1 MKHKLLSVALAVL
14 ITSNLFAQDQNQEI
28 KKDTVWKKGGFFS
41 LSFSQVS
48 LTNWAAGGENSVST
62 IAIANFFANYS
73 KGKTKWDN
81 NLDLGYGLM
90 KQGET
95 GWRKTDDKL
104 DLNSKF
110 SHNAK
115 GKFYYSAL
123 GNFRT
128 QLAPGYNY
136 PNDSV
141 VISRW
146 MAPGYLVGALG
157 MTYKP
162 NDVFSLFIS
171 PATGKFTFV
180 LAQTLADMG
189 AFGVDAAEFDPAT
202 GEKIKNG
209 KNIRP
214 EFGAYLQS
222 RFQKD
227 IVKNVNLLVKLDL
240 FNNYTDKVAQ
250 NRGNIDVNWET
261 LVTMK
266 INKYMSAS
274 IFTHVIYDHDIDLPT
289 YGFQGANAEKV
300 VIGKGPKT
308 QFKEVFGAGFS
319 YKF

>member
-1 MKHKLLSVALAVL
+1 MKFKLLSVALVVL
-14 ITSNLFAQDQNQEI
+14 VTSNLFAQNQNQET

-62 IAIANFFANYS
+62 IAIANFFANYA
-73 KGKTKWDN
+73 KEKTKWEN

-104 DLNSKF
+104 DLNSRF

-115 GKFYYSAL
+115 GKFYYSSL
-123 GNFRT
+123 VNFRT

-146 MAPGYLVGALG
+146 MAPGYLVGSFG

-162 NDVFSLFIS
+162 NDAFSLFLS

-189 AFGVDAAEFDPAT
+189 AFGVDAAEYDPAT

-240 FNNYTDKVAQ
+240 FNNYTDKVAK

-261 LVTMK
+261 LVSMK

-274 IFTHVIYDHDIDLPT
+274 IFAHVIYDHDIDLPT
-289 YGFQGANAEKV
+289 YGFQGPNAEKV

>member
-1 MKHKLLSVALAVL
+1 
-14 ITSNLFAQDQNQEI
+14 
-28 KKDTVWKKGGFFS
+28 
-41 LSFSQVS
+41 
-48 LTNWAAGGENSVST
+48 
-62 IAIANFFANYS
+62 
-73 KGKTKWDN
+73 
-81 NLDLGYGLM
+81 M

-104 DLNSKF
+104 DMNSKF

-141 VISRW
+141 VVSRW
-146 MAPGYLVGALG
+146 MAPGYLVAALG

-171 PATGKFTFV
+171 PTTGKFTFV
-180 LAQTLADMG
+180 MAQTLADLG
-189 AFGVDAAEFDPAT
+189 AFGVDPAEFDPAT

-209 KNIRP
+209 KNFRH

-227 IVKNVNLLVKLDL
+227 IIKNVNLLVKLDL

-250 NRGNIDVNWET
+250 NRENIDVNWET
-261 LVTMK
+261 LITMK
-266 INKYMSAS
+266 VNKYMSAS

-289 YGFQGANAEKV
+289 YGFQGTNAEKV
-300 VIGKGPKT
+300 QIGKGPKT